1 MTKLKMGKNP
11 YIPNHDYHADTEFY
25 SSSTVKM
32 VLDDTMGFY
41 KQYILK
47 EPQPPLEGEA
57 LTFGSYLH
65 SLVLEPEQTDEEFA
79 VYLGNKVGDKWEQFQ
94 ADNIGKEIIVR
105 SQFNLAEELLKSLE
119 NARVLVGRK
128 GYDKEEVPVS
138 TFFDTGESEM
148 TVCGELEGIKF
159 KVRADY
165 YKDKE
170 HWDAASINDLKTTSV
185 DVSNKKKCRSVIYK
199 YGYHISAALYV
210 DIMTKAFNRAHDFY
224 LIFCNKR
231 SLEWSV
237 YRVSEELLEE
247 GRKEIAKAIRIIK
260 ELQEGN
266 LASLRDV

>member
-1 MTKLKMGKNP
+1 MSKLKMGLNP
-11 YIPNHDYHADTEFY
+11 YIENDDYHADTEFY
-25 SSSTVKM
+25 SSSTIKM
-32 VLDDTMGFY
+32 VLDDTYKFY

-65 SLVLEPEQTDEEFA
+65 SLVLEPEKTDEEFA
-79 VYLGNKVGDKWEQFQ
+79 VYLGNKVGDKWDTFQ
-94 ADNIGKEIIVR
+94 AENIGKEIIVK
-105 SQFNLAEELLKSLE
+105 SQYKLAESLLKTLE
-119 NARVLVGRK
+119 DARVLVGRK

-138 TFFDTGESEM
+138 TFFEKGQAEM
-148 TVCGELEGIKF
+148 TVCSEIEGVKF
-159 KVRADY
+159 KVRTDY
-165 YKDKE
+165 YKDHE
-170 HWDAASINDLKTTSV
+170 NWESASINDLKTTGV
-185 DVSNKKKCRSVIYK
+185 DVSSKKKCRSIVYK

-210 DIMTKAFNRAHDFY
+210 DILSKVLNKKHDFY
-224 LIFCNKR
+224 LIFCNKK

-247 GRKEIAKAIRIIK
+247 GRQEIKKAIRIIK